1 MSEAYATICFLVFIA
16 VVFLVCLISILI
28 EGEVNERHEVR

>member
-1 MSEAYATICFLVFIA
+1 MNESYATICFLVFIA
-16 VVFLVCLISILI
+16 VVFLVCLVITLI